1 MFNNVESI
9 VNICSLTFVLLLG
22 FKSIDSFFFLFPFT
36 FLNAR
41 FFFLSMFGRYVVANR
56 IFQMM
61 NAANPIRIF
70 EFYANI
76 VLLLHSNLCSF
87 VALIGHPVRW
97 Q

>member
-1 MFNNVESI
+1 MLKAS
-9 VNICSLTFVLLLG
+9 STFVLLLLYYYWDL
-22 FKSIDSFFFLFPFT
+22 SRSTLFFLFPFT

-41 FFFLSMFGRYVVANR
+41 FFFLSMFGRYVVAKR

-70 EFYANI
+70 EFHANI